1 MEEAGGLSGLQERA
15 NMANEIGDQRTRVR
29 TASCACGTLR
39 VTTSGAPEVVNA
51 CSCFN
56 CQKRSGSS
64 FTYTAFFPSDAIKV
78 EGETGSYREKRAT
91 GRWHEVS
98 FCVTCGVAV
107 ISRLEVFP
115 HLTGVAVGCFSDP
128 GFDTPHGFYWAAR
141 RHHWLPAPEG
151 VKVEQEQ

>member
-1 MEEAGGLSGLQERA
+1 MEEAGGLSGLQVRA

-39 VTTSGAPEVVNA
+39 VTTSGTPEVVNA

-78 EGETGSYREKRAT
+78 EGETSSYREKRAS
-91 GRWHEVS
+91 GRCHEVS
-98 FCVTCGVAV
+98 FCVTC
-107 ISRLEVFP
+107 
-115 HLTGVAVGCFSDP
+115 
-128 GFDTPHGFYWAAR
+128 
-141 RHHWLPAPEG
+141 
-151 VKVEQEQ
+151 